1 MIGDIPPT
9 VVVGVPVV
17 GSGQHSMVWPE
28 FPNNTKE
35 ALCQIGNTYFSFK
48 IFDVFN

>member
-1 MIGDIPPT
+1 MMGDIP
-9 VVVGVPVV
+9 VVGVPVV

-35 ALCQIGNTYFSFK
+35 ALCQIGNTLL
-48 IFDVFN
+48 